1 MDMRFLPLC
10 AALLMVAAP
19 AAAQNVD
26 FGDDSSMWA
35 NDGEC
40 DDPRFEGPGMTSTTL
55 LDSDIRADA
64 TDCRTAFEAGE
75 LWLKGDGPATAPTTG
90 LVTHEGIDFGDDS
103 SGWAND
109 GECDDPR
116 FRGPGMS
123 ATRAHF
129 GNIGADA
136 TDCLAAFQAGDV
148 AMRHEVAG
156 PTTYD
161 GIDFGDDSGDWSN
174 DGECDDPRFRGP
186 GMTETR
192 LLDADI
198 RADASDCLG
207 AYLNGT
213 IWLVGAR

>member
-10 AALLMVAAP
+10 AALLMAAAPVAA
-19 AAAQNVD
+19 QDID

-40 DDPRFEGPGMTSTTL
+40 DDPRFEGPGMTSTIL

-64 TDCRTAFEAGE
+64 TDCRTAFEAGQ
-75 LWLKGDGPATAPTTG
+75 LSLKATAPAPAG
-90 LVTHEGIDFGDDS
+90 GSMMHDGIDFGDDS

-129 GNIGADA
+129 GNIRADA

-148 AMRHEVAG
+148 ALRHAVAG

-161 GIDFGDDSGDWSN
+161 GIEFGDDSGDWSN

-192 LLDADI
+192 LLDDDI